1 MDSTQPTREMKAPSH
16 SRANLRALRSVAALE
31 FLKGLLVVAAGL
43 ALLSLSRRDLGVE
56 FITSDLLHLL
66 HLNPDWHISVFLLR
80 TAARLQHANHTT
92 VMAAFIIYPTLRFV
106 EAYGLWRERAWA
118 EWFALISGS
127 AYLPFEIASLAH
139 KLHGSQAGHPVDQYC
154 HRALHGLPAAGTL
167 RAPNQEWRQIH
178 LGLS

>member
-1 MDSTQPTREMKAPSH
+1 MDSLPQIREMTTASH

-43 ALLSLSRRDLGVE
+43 ALLSLSHRDLGVE
-56 FITSDLLHLL
+56 FIAADLLHLL

-80 TAARLQHANHTT
+80 TAARLQHANHT
-92 VMAAFIIYPTLRFV
+92 VVLVAFIIYPTLRFV

-118 EWFALISGS
+118 EWVALISGS

-139 KLHGSQAGHPVDQYC
+139 KYTGVRLAILLINIAIVLYMAYLRLGRFA
-154 HRALHGLPAAGTL
+154 HRSHTK
-167 RAPNQEWRQIH
+167 I
-178 LGLS
+178 

>member
-139 KLHGSQAGHPVDQYC
+139 KLTGVRLAILLINIAIVLYMAYLRLGRFA
-154 HRALHGLPAAGTL
+154 HRTRSGAKST
-167 RAPNQEWRQIH
+167 
-178 LGLS
+178 SD

>member
-1 MDSTQPTREMKAPSH
+1 MEAPAH

-43 ALLSLSRRDLGVE
+43 ALLSLSHRDLGVE
-56 FITSDLLHLL
+56 FIASDLLHLL
-66 HLNPDWHISVFLLR
+66 HLNPDWHISVLLLR

-139 KLHGSQAGHPVDQYC
+139 KHTAVRLAILLINIAIVLYMAYLRLGRFA
-154 HRALHGLPAAGTL
+154 HRRRH
-167 RAPNQEWRQIH
+167 NI
-178 LGLS
+178 